1 MKNIKL
7 LLISVITLTFSSSAS
22 DEVNFKNLPKGS
34 LEYEVYKFIDISELE
49 SETDKKDLDGVVIKN
64 YRLLFIPVSLNII
77 SQRAVCNEISE
88 LLQNKSIS
96 ESSDGEYLYEI
107 SSNQSDCEKYSNHL
121 KDLIEIYES
130 INGSECF
137 SKKPMLASKIR
148 SVASSLIIRHL
159 MINARMKY
167 FKVESKRDP
176 VINIINKLDK
186 QLPFTIRSLESLI
199 KSIKLKSGS
208 EKQEDESK
216 SVESKPSL
224 KSP

>member
-1 MKNIKL
+1 LK
-7 LLISVITLTFSSSAS
+7 
-22 DEVNFKNLPKGS
+22 
-34 LEYEVYKFIDISELE
+34 
-49 SETDKKDLDGVVIKN
+49 
-64 YRLLFIPVSLNII
+64 
-77 SQRAVCNEISE
+77 
-88 LLQNKSIS
+88 NKSIS

-107 SSNQSDCEKYSNHL
+107 SSNQSDCKIFSEHL

-130 INGSECF
+130 INESECI

-148 SVASSLIIRHL
+148 SVASSLIVRHL

-199 KSIKLKSGS
+199 KSIKLKNNSK
-208 EKQEDESK
+208 KQDIQSK
-216 SVESKPSL
+216 SVEPEPDA

>member
-1 MKNIKL
+1 
-7 LLISVITLTFSSSAS
+7 
-22 DEVNFKNLPKGS
+22 
-34 LEYEVYKFIDISELE
+34 
-49 SETDKKDLDGVVIKN
+49 
-64 YRLLFIPVSLNII
+64 
-77 SQRAVCNEISE
+77 
-88 LLQNKSIS
+88 
-96 ESSDGEYLYEI
+96 
-107 SSNQSDCEKYSNHL
+107 
-121 KDLIEIYES
+121 
-130 INGSECF
+130 
-137 SKKPMLASKIR
+137 MLASKIR

-186 QLPFTIRSLESLI
+186 QLPITIRSLESLI